1 MSPARNRQCGILIL
15 LLLITLYP
23 GALCWAGGFQVYPIR
38 VFLNASESSTLMTV
52 RNDGSERLRLQVS
65 VMAWDQ
71 NKQGE
76 MILNPTEDIIFYPT
90 LLTINPGDQR
100 NLRVG
105 THTKEV
111 SKEKSYRIFVEELPP
126 NEKLQSSG
134 VRFLTKVSIPI
145 FLQPRKVETKGT
157 IDQLTMRK
165 GELSFDIKND
175 GNVHIQP
182 REIRIKG
189 TSPDGGVQLDR
200 KIPGWYVLS
209 GGHREYRI
217 DVQKNEC
224 LKIKDLKVEFE
235 VNEKPVNESY
245 SVPADACAR

>member
-1 MSPARNRQCGILIL
+1 MTSSFSYSRVTL
-15 LLLITLYP
+15 LLLLMALYES
-23 GALCWAGGFQVYPIR
+23 ALCWAGGFQVYPIR
-38 VFLNASESSTLMTV
+38 VFLSASESSTLMTV
-52 RNDGSERLRLQVS
+52 KNDSAERLRLQVG

-76 MILNPTEDIIFYPT
+76 MVLNATDDIIFYPT

-105 THTKEV
+105 THTKDV
-111 SKEKSYRIFVEELPP
+111 AKEKSYRIIVEELPP
-126 NEKLQSSG
+126 TEKLQSSG

-145 FLQPRKVETKGT
+145 FIQPRKVETKGV
-157 IDQLTMRK
+157 IDQLTLSK

-182 REIRIKG
+182 REIRVRGIAA
-189 TSPDGGVQLDR
+189 DGGVQLDR

-209 GGHREYRI
+209 GGLREYRI
-217 DVQKNEC
+217 DVPKNDC
-224 LKIKDLKVEFE
+224 LKLKDLKVEFE
-235 VNEKPVNESY
+235 INEKRVNETYAVTT
-245 SVPADACAR
+245 DACAR

>member
-1 MSPARNRQCGILIL
+1 MSSSIRYSRVIL
-15 LLLITLYP
+15 LVLLMALY
-23 GALCWAGGFQVYPIR
+23 GTELCWGGGFQVYPIR

-52 RNDGSERLRLQVS
+52 KNDSAERLRLQVG

-76 MILNPTEDIIFYPT
+76 MVLNPTDDIIFYPT
-90 LLTINPGDQR
+90 LLTIHPGDQR

-105 THTKEV
+105 THTKDV
-111 SKEKSYRIFVEELPP
+111 AREKSYRIIVEELPP
-126 NEKLQSSG
+126 TEKLQSSG

-145 FLQPRKVETKGT
+145 FIQPRKVETKGV
-157 IDQLTMRK
+157 IDQLTLRK

-182 REIRIKG
+182 REIRVRGIA
-189 TSPDGGVQLDR
+189 SDGGVQLDR

-209 GGHREYRI
+209 GGLREYRI
-217 DVQKNEC
+217 EVPKNDC
-224 LKIKDLKVEFE
+224 LKLKDLKIEFE
-235 VNEKPVNESY
+235 INEKPVNETY
-245 SVPADACAR
+245 AVTTDACAR

>member
-1 MSPARNRQCGILIL
+1 MFSTVSHPRGIL
-15 LLLITLYP
+15 LLLLLMALHPRT
-23 GALCWAGGFQVYPIR
+23 LCWAGGFQVYPIR

-52 RNDGSERLRLQVS
+52 KNDSAERLRLQVS

-111 SKEKSYRIFVEELPP
+111 SKERSYRIFVEELPP

-145 FLQPRKVETKGT
+145 FLQPRKVETKGV
-157 IDQLTMRK
+157 IDQLTLRK
-165 GELSFDIKND
+165 GELSFGIKND

-182 REIRIKG
+182 REIRVKG
-189 TSPDGGVQLDR
+189 TSTNGGVQLDR
-200 KIPGWYVLS
+200 NIPGWYVLS
-209 GGHREYRI
+209 GGLREYRI
-217 DVQKNEC
+217 DVPQNDCPKIRD
-224 LKIKDLKVEFE
+224 LKIEFE
-235 VNEKPVNESY
+235 INEKPVSETY
-245 SVPADACAR
+245 PVPAEACAR